1 MVLHDLGMIKRIFG
15 GTDSPEELRELY
27 REAMLMT
34 LARATH
40 ADSYTSHVEVETVR
54 AVYQHHVGEEI
65 SSADV
70 RVAAA
75 SDLFETAPLEK
86 WLGGVS
92 RRLDEAHCK
101 SIVKA
106 LIEVIHVDGHL
117 RTGEADFF
125 NMVVGAL
132 RLSPIDIV
140 EICGAD

>member
-1 MVLHDLGMIKRIFG
+1 MALNDLSVVRRIFG
-15 GTDSPEELRELY
+15 GSDNPEQLQDLY

-40 ADSYTSHVEVETVR
+40 ADSYTSHAEVETVIS
-54 AVYQHHVGEEI
+54 AYEHHVGEKI

-70 RVAAA
+70 RVAAS

-86 WLGGVS
+86 WLAGVS

-101 SIVKA
+101 AIVKA
-106 LIEVIHVDGHL
+106 LIEVIRVDGHI
-117 RTGEADFF
+117 RSGEADFF

-140 EICGAD
+140 EICGAP